1 MRVGSAYFVESFTVP
16 VIISSIFKT
25 NSEHNF
31 SVSCFRCRFN
41 SDKSKIIGI
50 DFDFLCTINS
60 NYFLRSPNTCK
71 GKFVLRC
78 SSKVTS
84 LVSSAQSRLV
94 SFQLANLGDVS
105 YQRELGQH
113 ALGAQM
119 RQAVLS
125 SIDSKL

>member
-1 MRVGSAYFVESFTVP
+1 M
-16 VIISSIFKT
+16 
-25 NSEHNF
+25 
-31 SVSCFRCRFN
+31 
-41 SDKSKIIGI
+41 
-50 DFDFLCTINS
+50 
-60 NYFLRSPNTCK
+60 
-71 GKFVLRC
+71 LRC